1 MQVGEM
7 PTSFA
12 KALFLCGYFDVFD
25 CLGFLH
31 KSSHVE
37 NDPYPAGGGGPPT
50 RSESSRSGPVVVG
63 VQYTRRRIQDL
74 GRDTE
79 FVPDERDL
87 VERIALVRTTHD

>member
-12 KALFLCGYFDVFD
+12 KTLFLC
-25 CLGFLH
+25 LGFFHRLSFLH
-31 KSSHVE
+31 NASLLE
-37 NDPYPAGGGGPPT
+37 DDPYPAGGGGPPT

-63 VQYTRRRIQDL
+63 VKYTRRRIQDL